1 MYFFSQPALQD
12 LMCSARWLDPH
23 LVSVGE
29 VRDTVDLC
37 WLVAA
42 ESHMA
47 LPCFDFSDL
56 LPPGCQ
62 DSVLFTESYKIQTQ
76 CY

>member
-1 MYFFSQPALQD
+1 MHFFPVSI
-12 LMCSARWLDPH
+12 ARFDVLSKTLDPQ

-29 VRDTVDLC
+29 VCEAVELC

-42 ESHMA
+42 ESRVT
-47 LPCFDFSDL
+47 LPCFDFSDP

-62 DSVLFTESYKIQTQ
+62 DSVLVMESNKSQTQ